1 MKQVCLLCDRTALD
15 HNLYC
20 QEVYCPAEISP
31 TILSY
36 GKWLGDIEIVRP
48 VMILRTSVLY
58 EAWHNK
64 QKVFVKIAHAGTN
77 NTNRLKRE
85 AEFLKQLR
93 LEKKTHASLPI
104 WLPPHAD
111 QGINKDT
118 DAYGRAV
125 LGDQLLYYYM
135 TEFFAGEPLRD
146 VITKVPQLWINHV
159 GWIMIHLTSAVAFLQ
174 SRTQFHFALSPDSIL
189 INFQNDT
196 SAPKVVL
203 FDLGVICEPK
213 TLRTDWYSDITPPA
227 YKAPELMSVPITQAS
242 YATDTYGLGLIFYEL
257 LVGQPCYGYKLLS
270 DTQVEHK
277 VRANP
282 DPRIRMN
289 RLEDVRPIAEMALK
303 AVDMNVTQRYPDAA
317 SMASELIKSFG
328 NEPKQR
334 SRWIPTGQT
343 TLKIVIGLLTLAFL
357 ITFIVTLRQ
366 LNVF

>member
-85 AEFLKQLR
+85 ADFLKQLR
-93 LEKKTHASLPI
+93 LEKKPHPSLPV
-104 WLPPHAD
+104 WMPPHAD
-111 QGINKDT
+111 QGISKET
-118 DAYGRAV
+118 VAYGRAV
-125 LGDQLLYYYM
+125 LGDQLLYYYI
-135 TEFFAGEPLRD
+135 TEFVAGEPLRD

-159 GWIMIHLTSAVAFLQ
+159 GWIMTRLTSAVAFLQ
-174 SRTQFHFALSPDSIL
+174 SRAQFHFALSPDSIL
-189 INFQNDT
+189 MNFQNDT
-196 SAPKVVL
+196 TVPKVFL
-203 FDLGVICEPK
+203 FDLGVSCEPK
-213 TLRTDWYSDITPPA
+213 NLKTDWYSDIVPPA
-227 YKAPELMSVPITQAS
+227 YKAPELMSMPITQAS

-270 DTQVEHK
+270 DSQVEEK
-277 VRANP
+277 VRQNQH
-282 DPRIRMN
+282 IRMN
-289 RLEDVRPIAEMALK
+289 RLEDVEPIARMALK

-317 SMASELIKSFG
+317 TMAAELLTFFG

-343 TLKIVIGLLTLAFL
+343 TLKIIVSLLAIAFL
-357 ITFIVTLRQ
+357 ITFVITLRQ